1 MSPRR
6 RSGAARRPGSPRS
19 GTRRRPALR
28 VAIQGERGAFSELA
42 ARALFGP
49 RVRILPCP
57 DFDGLFRAA
66 ESGRARYA
74 LAPVENTIA
83 GSIHRVHDLLLH
95 SPLKVAGE
103 AIVRVSHA
111 LIALPGVRLTD
122 VRRVYSHPVAL
133 AQCEKFFKS
142 HPRLMPV
149 ATHDTAGSVRALT
162 ESGARDAAAIAS
174 DLAARL
180 YGARV
185 LKRHLE
191 DHRANFTRFFLL
203 SRDGRPLARPDK
215 TSVLFATRHQP
226 GALFRC
232 MGAFALRDINLL
244 KIESRPMVGRPWEY
258 VFHVDFEGSDRGQSG
273 RNALRHLEEACTF
286 VKVLGSYPR
295 ARTPRV

>member
-1 MSPRR
+1 VNRR
-6 RSGAARRPGSPRS
+6 RRVDATGRRGAATRPQRRP
-19 GTRRRPALR
+19 TALT

-42 ARALFGP
+42 ARSLFGP

-57 DFDGLFRAA
+57 DFDRLFRAV
-66 ESGRARYA
+66 EIGRVRYA

-95 SPLKVAGE
+95 SRLKVAGE
-103 AIVRVSHA
+103 AIVRVSHS
-111 LIALPGVRLTD
+111 LIALPGVRFADLD
-122 VRRVYSHPVAL
+122 RVYSHPVAL
-133 AQCEKFFKS
+133 AQCLNFFKRN
-142 HPRLMPV
+142 PRLTPV
-149 ATHDTAGSVRALT
+149 ATHDTAGSIRLLA
-162 ESGARDAAAIAS
+162 EGGIRDAAAIAS
-174 DLAARL
+174 DLAAHL
-180 YGARV
+180 HGARV

-203 SRDGRPLARPDK
+203 SRDGRPLDRPDK

-244 KIESRPMVGRPWEY
+244 KIESRPMIGRPWEY
-258 VFHVDFEGSDRGQSG
+258 VFHVDFEGSDRSEPG
-273 RNALRHLEEACTF
+273 RNALRHLEEVCTF

-295 ARTPRV
+295 ARTPRT